1 MKPDTSTP
9 NVVPAIDQLR
19 LVRLNLNID
28 LLTLLPVVAVAIL
41 SQSMLLYTDIF
52 DYAKGITSSLIAWHV
67 LRRIVRGD
75 VAEYD
80 YGPGKIEALGG
91 LLASLV
97 VLAGLAGTAVM
108 SVQRILEP
116 RELSV
121 GFTLLGVLIQIAGI
135 GLNGWLWRRNAQL
148 ARLSRSPLLEAQ
160 WRTNRADVFS
170 NIGVLTALT
179 LTIVLRQQSW
189 AVYIDP
195 VCALLF
201 IVYASGAF
209 MPLVRRS
216 VDDLLDKTLDE
227 EIQMKILRRLSEH
240 YDGYET
246 FHGVQSRRAGST
258 YFVDIGLGFHPDKTV
273 GEVMDTVEQLR
284 LGVVEDIPGSVVSVV
299 LKTPDKLF
307 FASSR
312 KSPIQILPLSAT
324 TLDQAVA
331 LIRGTFALTAE
342 EKPELELAESVT
354 PGRHT
359 MELAALGISDPAYW
373 VAFYKGRVIGVTGF
387 YYKPEDR
394 NEAVWGGWT
403 VYDARSRAG
412 ISRAKVLMLKK
423 AIIEAHATGR
433 KFYRLYTSTVPVEAQ
448 ANHLYDRVGLKVYR
462 TEPLPDGK
470 NMILYRQAE
479 LDQLYERVT
488 GEDHTHE
495 NREC

>member
-1 MKPDTSTP
+1 MKTDISPSKEVSTF
-9 NVVPAIDQLR
+9 DQLR
-19 LVRLNLNID
+19 SVRLNLIID
-28 LLTLLPVVAVAIL
+28 LLTLTPVVVVAFL

-52 DYAKGITSSLIAWHV
+52 DYAKGITSSLIAWHI

-75 VAEYD
+75 VVNYD

-91 LLASLV
+91 LLTSLV
-97 VLAGLAGTAVM
+97 ILAGLVGAAVM
-108 SVQRILEP
+108 SVHRILEP
-116 RELSV
+116 KELST

-135 GLNGWLWRRNAQL
+135 GLNGWLWQRNVRL
-148 ARLSRSPLLEAQ
+148 AKLSRSPLLEAQ
-160 WRTNRADVFS
+160 WRTNRSDVFS
-170 NIGVLTALT
+170 NIGVLTALA
-179 LTIVLRQQSW
+179 LTIILHQFVWS
-189 AVYIDP
+189 VYIDP
-195 VCALLF
+195 VCAMLF
-201 IVYASGAF
+201 IVYASAAF
-209 MPLVRRS
+209 VPLIRRS
-216 VDDLLDKTLDE
+216 LDDLLDKTLDE
-227 EIQMKILRRLSEH
+227 EFQMKILRRLSDH

-258 YFVDIGLGFHPDKTV
+258 FFVEIGLGFHPDKTV

-284 LGVVEDIPGSVVSVV
+284 LDVAKDIPGSEVNIV

-307 FASSR
+307 FATSR
-312 KSPIQILPLSAT
+312 KTPIQILPLSPT

-331 LIRGTFALTAE
+331 LIRDTFALTAD

-354 PGRHT
+354 PGRYT

-403 VYDARSRAG
+403 VYDASSRSG

-423 AIIEAHATGR
+423 TIIEAHATGR

-448 ANHLYDRVGLKVYR
+448 ANYLYDRVGLKVYR

-470 NMILYRQAE
+470 NMILFRQAE
-479 LDQLYERVT
+479 LEQLYERSVS
-488 GEDHTHE
+488 EE
-495 NREC
+495 K